1 MLKYYRTH
9 TVEFCYNVI
18 NGKEQFVSLL
28 TMCRINQCRYNQVR
42 LHIFMPQHTWI
53 WSA

>member
-9 TVEFCYNVI
+9 RLELCYNVI
-18 NGKEQFVSLL
+18 NGKEQFVSS
-28 TMCRINQCRYNQVR
+28 MCRINQCCYNQVR

>member
-28 TMCRINQCRYNQVR
+28 TMCRINQCR
-42 LHIFMPQHTWI
+42 
-53 WSA
+53 